1 MLPRLGSVVKKSK
14 ERIGGRKRKVQ
25 GLLFETGEGKN
36 CAGTRSWP
44 VPEEEEAGRV
54 REETAAAWE
63 ELRVSNNECPPPP
76 LPLLTSRRGERK
88 KKKKKKKKLLEISS
102 AAGSPRKSRR
112 GERHFCLSYQ
122 CSLLFAPYFLDMSN
136 RSIRACVQLKSKS
149 TTIVVWTFGLRQSS
163 NKTFRFDNRKMD
175 DKILIS
181 SQTGGKLTNKVDAKR
196 QRQDRKLISHTHTLC
211 SASSVFR
218 ISGRVRRDPRRF
230 SPNQTRS
237 T

>member
-1 MLPRLGSVVKKSK
+1 M
-14 ERIGGRKRKVQ
+14 
-25 GLLFETGEGKN
+25 
-36 CAGTRSWP
+36 
-44 VPEEEEAGRV
+44 
-54 REETAAAWE
+54 
-63 ELRVSNNECPPPP
+63 RVSNNECPPPP

-112 GERHFCLSYQ
+112 GERHFCLSYL